1 MVIQTWHLLLILF
14 LFVGGIFSLFLFLT
28 KFKFKKAEML
38 TREMGFSFFTQKNI
52 PAEYFGVSKYLR
64 YFWGFEFL
72 SYGTIVGKK
81 IYFAQYLQ
89 KISSQLPYSYV
100 VFSLFEKPYIFASDD
115 ERKHLQTQVESV
127 IPGGLL
133 TQDGIFYYHPIPWVL
148 KKENILE
155 ISKGIVSAIQ
165 LLK

>member
-14 LFVGGIFSLFLFLT
+14 FFVVGIFILFLFLT
-28 KFKFKKAEML
+28 KFKFKKAEAL
-38 TREMGFSFFTQKNI
+38 ATEIGFSFFVQKNI
-52 PAEYFGVSKYLR
+52 PQEHFEVSKYLR

-72 SYGTIVGKK
+72 SVGD
-81 IYFAQYLQ
+81 ISDQRVYFTQYLQ
-89 KISSQLPYSYV
+89 KIPSQLPYSYV
-100 VFSLFEKPYIFASDD
+100 VFSLFEKPYIFASDE
-115 ERKHLQTQVESV
+115 ERKKLQTRVESV

-155 ISKGIVSAIQ
+155 ISKGIVLAVQS
-165 LLK
+165 LK